1 MNSKAGRAKALP
13 AQNNTKQM
21 KRKSKSTEG
30 STQRLY
36 TFRIDNE
43 NDKWL
48 DEQSEQ
54 QEVAKGRLLNNIISQ
69 ARDNSTP
76 SATTWQQTR
85 KALMSIRE
93 QLKQAVIDMYNALD
107 KQSDYYLHDEDE
119 QPDTYTNYK
128 DKQP

>member
-1 MNSKAGRAKALP
+1 
-13 AQNNTKQM
+13 M
-21 KRKSKSTEG
+21 KRKSKSTDG

-69 ARDNSTP
+69 ARENSTP
-76 SATTWQQTR
+76 SATTWKQTR

-93 QLKQAVIDMYNALD
+93 TLKQAVIDMYNAMD

-128 DKQP
+128 DNQP